1 MVIHIEGATVTG
13 TPNLPEYLKAD
24 VYLPPHLVDEHP
36 ECHVYIVYMMIS
48 AYIPEGIKDR
58 LLKASLD
65 GSVLVSK

>member
-1 MVIHIEGATVTG
+1 MFVVV
-13 TPNLPEYLKAD
+13 AD
-24 VYLPPHLVDEHP
+24 AV
-36 ECHVYIVYMMIS
+36 VYIVYMMIS

>member
-1 MVIHIEGATVTG
+1 MICTRESIYNFETRDGRSILVQ
-13 TPNLPEYLKAD
+13 LKQSVVWND
-24 VYLPPHLVDEHP
+24 VWLKWKY
-36 ECHVYIVYMMIS
+36 VYIVYMMIS